1 VNAFAPTTLPGT
13 LAHVTTDGTVIL
25 LVREPDFFAQMP
37 ERVALTTAG
46 HTHGGQIRLRLVT
59 PLWTPSEYGEF
70 FIYGHVVER
79 NRHMIVSS
87 GLGCIMVPDRLGVL
101 PEIVRVE
108 LAA

>member
-87 GLGCIMVPDRLGVL
+87 GLGCIMVPVRLGVP
-101 PEIVRVE
+101 PEIV
-108 LAA
+108 